1 MCLAMATL
9 LFRHSFSTA
18 GYRMGLRS
26 SSAKESMF
34 IGEGCFL
41 SWLRGGVRRIYIPHK
56 PKKVNRP
63 TLPNRSLRPED
74 YRLAQSFNGGGKFHL
89 VPPYPPRANPT
100 LPPKPRPYLNLH
112 NCGRK
117 KYPLQW
123 KNIEYKCT
131 TNLMPKP
138 RGKTGAWGIFNIT
151 RIVHGRSRG
160 S

>member
-1 MCLAMATL
+1 MASPRSLLSCLQPFSFAGGRL
-9 LFRHSFSTA
+9 LVDRPSAIGAAVGEAALLWSGFRH
-18 GYRMGLRS
+18 
-26 SSAKESMF
+26 
-34 IGEGCFL
+34 
-41 SWLRGGVRRIYIPHK
+41 IYIPHQ

-63 TLPNRSLRPED
+63 TLPNRPLRPED
-74 YRLAQSFNGGGKFHL
+74 YRIAQSFSGDGKFHL

-112 NCGRK
+112 KCGRK
-117 KYPLQW
+117 KSPLQW

-151 RIVHGRSRG
+151 RIVHCTRNSTDA
-160 S
+160 